1 MDKRLRNTLDKR
13 KRRKTR
19 KIIVLGVEGKNQ
31 TETLYFSELER
42 RQNIYHFIFHKTNDT
57 DPIKIISNT
66 AKEAKKLGAN
76 TKYGDIAAV
85 AFDMDLDN
93 TKTKEYEKILKLAK
107 DKNVEVY
114 SSNPCFE
121 LWYLLHFRY
130 STKPYNSSKEVIDEL
145 KKYIPNYKKNR
156 CDFNIL
162 GPLLYIAIKNAKQL
176 QTKVAETNKNKESII
191 NNPNTDIFKLVEII
205 LENNNKDKK
214 SSGSITG

>member
-1 MDKRLRNTLDKR
+1 MDRRLRNTLDKR
-13 KRRKTR
+13 KQRKAR

-42 RQNIYHFIFHKTNDT
+42 RQNDYHFIFHKTNDT
-57 DPIKIISNT
+57 DPLKIISNT
-66 AKEAKKLGAN
+66 AKDAKKQGVN

-93 TKTKEYEKILKLAK
+93 AKTKECLKIIELAK
-107 DKNVEVY
+107 SKNIEIY

-130 STKPYNSSKEVIDEL
+130 STRVYSSSKEVIDEL
-145 KKYIPNYKKNR
+145 KRYIPDYKKNR

-162 GPLLYIAIKNAKQL
+162 EPQTCKAIKNAKQL
-176 QTKVAETNKNKESII
+176 QAKVAETSKNKNSII
-191 NNPNTDIFKLVEII
+191 NNPNTDIYKIVEIVFP
-205 LENNNKDKK
+205 KK
-214 SSGSITG
+214 K